1 MKELIANRNSFNF
14 KDEKEESQEKTNA
27 KTSGTQDKQR
37 SINNIN
43 DTKNETNL
51 GVDERVGG
59 ELSGEIT
66 VKTAKKRGFNS
77 LYTKGEEIFNAVSHI
92 VGGALGIIA
101 FGILF
106 WFAFPNPQYLVS
118 ISIFSASIL
127 ILYTMSSLYHFLPN
141 GKAKA
146 VFRIFDHCTV
156 FLLIAGTYTP
166 YCMIALGGTSIGILI
181 LILEWVLAAAGITM
195 NAIAMNNKIVKAI
208 SMVLY
213 CVMGWLIV
221 VAFKTLFTTLSPA
234 SFWLLL
240 MGGIS
245 YTVGIIFYA
254 LGKKV
259 KYFHSIWHLFDLLG
273 TALQFTSILLL
284 LL

>member
-1 MKELIANRNSFNF
+1 MKELVANRNSFNF
-14 KDEKEESQEKTNA
+14 KDEESKEKTNA
-27 KTSGTQDKQR
+27 KTSDTHEMSNG
-37 SINNIN
+37 INNIN
-43 DTKNETNL
+43 GTNNEINL
-51 GVDERVGG
+51 GADERANG
-59 ELSGEIT
+59 ELSNGEIKQ

-77 LYTKGEEIFNAVSHI
+77 LYTKGEEIFNAISHI
-92 VGGALGIIA
+92 VGGAFGIIA

-118 ISIFSASIL
+118 ISIFSISIL

-181 LILEWVLAAAGITM
+181 LIFEWVLAAAGITM

-221 VAFKTLFTTLSPA
+221 VAFKTLFATLSPA

-273 TALQFTSILLL
+273 TVLQFTSILLL